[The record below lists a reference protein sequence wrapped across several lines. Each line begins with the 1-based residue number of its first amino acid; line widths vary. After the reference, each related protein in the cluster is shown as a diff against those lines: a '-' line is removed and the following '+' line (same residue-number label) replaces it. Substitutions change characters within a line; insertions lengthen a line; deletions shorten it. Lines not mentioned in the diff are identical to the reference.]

1 MAANLSKQ
9 WELSLGTLMG
19 LALLL
24 CKQSLQ
30 ISIVSSSG
38 ILVNKKSTF
47 RIARRKSGSCS
58 NVFSAI

>member
-1 MAANLSKQ
+1 
-9 WELSLGTLMG
+9 MG

-58 NVFSAI
+58 KVFSAI